1 MAAELEAARQ
11 AAASAQADFDARL
24 HDGEAERARIEQASK
39 DAGVRAEHAV
49 RDRAAL
55 VKELDAARQAAVD
68 AQSAVDAR
76 LFASETERARM
87 VRASKDAEARAES
100 AIRERDALAAELN
113 AVRQAAA
120 TAQADFDARLTA
132 SEAERVRME
141 EASKTAARANEAIR
155 ERDALAAELNAA
167 REAAVTAQ
175 ADFNARLTASEAE
188 RVRMEEAS
196 KTAAA
201 RADEAIRERDTL
213 AAELNAA
220 GQAPAAA
227 EMGSDARLD
236 AIEADRTRMELAWHD
251 AESRA
256 DEAMRQRDEI
266 AKALRLLQ
274 LKVAGKKKG
283 PQYKDVELTSLLEA
297 PTLPSEQAVRRAT
310 RHRLSSA
317 IDVHI
322 DGDAGELFD
331 LSVGGA
337 QVLCPKQ
344 PDVNRLVTLS
354 MKADRNTVSCEGRI
368 VWAWLEPHSH
378 GRKLRYR
385 AGISFTKVDEAAIES
400 FISKQSSKET

>member
-1 MAAELEAARQ
+1 
-11 AAASAQADFDARL
+11 
-24 HDGEAERARIEQASK
+24 
-39 DAGVRAEHAV
+39 
-49 RDRAAL
+49 
-55 VKELDAARQAAVD
+55 
-68 AQSAVDAR
+68 
-76 LFASETERARM
+76 
-87 VRASKDAEARAES
+87 
-100 AIRERDALAAELN
+100 LAAELN

-120 TAQADFDARLTA
+120 TAQADFD
-132 SEAERVRME
+132 
-141 EASKTAARANEAIR
+141 
-155 ERDALAAELNAA
+155 
-167 REAAVTAQ
+167 
-175 ADFNARLTASEAE
+175 ARLTASEAE